1 METNNTTEETSPLE
15 LNFKEKILEV
25 VKTFTTELSLSFDY
39 IKNGPELEAFYNK
52 ISKNE
57 SAFSKFVTETVELL
71 KPYEMC
77 ITNVVLTER
86 KIKTSEYKFL
96 SDLKLFNK
104 LLDLSLFTNE
114 NKNTKKM
121 LTKYLYSLYFSC
133 FLHEL
138 SNFESLDLENHLQ
151 QFVSNLQNPQSEQ
164 QLQST
169 ESTPKY
175 DNSHSTTSKN
185 TGLESMMESM
195 FSSPDLFNIASELT
209 EDLKSQNV
217 NPMSLI
223 QGLMSGNMDGRVG
236 DMIQNMT
243 QKLESKIANGELDTK
258 QLEEQTQKMMS
269 QLPIGDLMKN
279 LGGLGGLSGL
289 GK

>member
-1 METNNTTEETSPLE
+1 METTKDSSS

-25 VKTFTTELSLSFDY
+25 VKTFTTELSISFDY
-39 IKNGPELEAFYNK
+39 IKNTSELESYYSK
-52 ISKNE
+52 ISKNDA
-57 SAFSKFVTETVELL
+57 SFSKFVSDTVNLL
-71 KPYEMC
+71 KPYELC

-86 KIKTSEYKFL
+86 KIKTSEYTFL
-96 SDLKLFNK
+96 SNIKLFDG
-104 LLDLSLFTNE
+104 LLDLSLFSNE

-138 SNFESLDLENHLQ
+138 SNFESLNLEEHLQKFMNNLQTDNEEQSATSTSTKSLPKSSSNSSSGLEN
-151 QFVSNLQNPQSEQ
+151 V
-164 QLQST
+164 
-169 ESTPKY
+169 
-175 DNSHSTTSKN
+175 
-185 TGLESMMESM
+185 MESM

-243 QKLESKIANGELDTK
+243 QKLETKIANGELDTK

-269 QLPIGDLMKN
+269 QLPIGDIMKN

-289 GK
+289 GGL

>member
-1 METNNTTEETSPLE
+1 MEKSPESSE
-15 LNFKEKILEV
+15 LNFKEKILQV
-25 VKTFTTELSLSFDY
+25 VKTFTNELGLSFEY
-39 IKNGPELEAFYNK
+39 IKNTKELEAFYETIQK
-52 ISKNE
+52 KE
-57 SAFSKFVTETVELL
+57 SAFTRFVKNTVELL

-96 SDLKLFNK
+96 EDLKLFDG
-104 LLDLSLFTNE
+104 LLDLSLFSNE

-138 SNFESLDLENHLQ
+138 TNFESMNLEEHLQ
-151 QFVSNLQNPQSEQ
+151 DFMSNLQKQEVDASESSSQ
-164 QLQST
+164 
-169 ESTPKY
+169 P
-175 DNSHSTTSKN
+175 NSKRRISGNNSVGAN
-185 TGLESMMESM
+185 GLETVMESM

-279 LGGLGGLSGL
+279 LGGLGAL
-289 GK
+289 GGMGK

>member
-1 METNNTTEETSPLE
+1 METNKDSSV
-15 LNFKEKILEV
+15 LNFKDKILEV
-25 VKTFTTELSLSFDY
+25 VKTFTTELGLSFEY
-39 IKNGPELEAFYNK
+39 IKNTSELESFYKK
-52 ISKNE
+52 ISSNE
-57 SAFSKFVTETVELL
+57 KLFSKFVSDTVELL

-86 KIKTSEYKFL
+86 KIKTSEYSFL
-96 SDLKLFNK
+96 ANLKLFDG
-104 LLDLSLFTNE
+104 LLDLSLFSNE

-138 SNFESLDLENHLQ
+138 SNFESMNLEDHLQ
-151 QFVSNLQNPQSEQ
+151 KFMSNLQNTEELDQSHQ
-164 QLQST
+164 QPESST
-169 ESTPKY
+169 ERK
-175 DNSHSTTSKN
+175 KN
-185 TGLESMMESM
+185 TVQSNGLESVMESM

-209 EDLKSQNV
+209 EDLKTQNV

-269 QLPIGDLMKN
+269 QLPIGDIMKN
-279 LGGLGGLSGL
+279 LGGLGGLGNL
-289 GK
+289 GNLGN